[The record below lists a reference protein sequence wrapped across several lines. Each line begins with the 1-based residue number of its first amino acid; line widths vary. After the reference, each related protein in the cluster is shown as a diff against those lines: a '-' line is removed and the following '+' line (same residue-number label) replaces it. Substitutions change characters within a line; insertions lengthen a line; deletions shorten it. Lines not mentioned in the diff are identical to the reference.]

1 MSSLAKFLSSNILL
15 NLHGPSQDVEVFG
28 CILSRRSIRSFKQ
41 TPLPNHALERILEA
55 ARWAPSAVNRQ
66 PWQFITIRD
75 RETLAKIASLA
86 SYGSFISQAP
96 VAIAVITDPSTR
108 WHLIDGSGAVQNMA
122 LAAWEMGIGTCWV
135 GSLEREKVKEILQ
148 IPRDLHLLTVLPFG
162 YPAKIGV
169 STRRPLES
177 MVRQETW

>member
-1 MSSLAKFLSSNILL
+1 
-15 NLHGPSQDVEVFG
+15 
-28 CILSRRSIRSFKQ
+28 
-41 TPLPNHALERILEA
+41 
-55 ARWAPSAVNRQ
+55 
-66 PWQFITIRD
+66 
-75 RETLAKIASLA
+75 
-86 SYGSFISQAP
+86 
-96 VAIAVITDPSTR
+96 
-108 WHLIDGSGAVQNMA
+108 MA